1 MSDSHHNVELSHQY
15 NDMVQQKEASQLGMW
30 LFLATEVLFF
40 GGLFMAYTL
49 YRNEYPDVYVECS
62 RLMDWRLGALNTGVL
77 LTSSLT
83 MVLAV
88 VAAEQGRIKALIRWL
103 IVTMGFGVVFLVVK
117 GIEYHAKFVEH
128 LVPGPWFTH
137 EIPNR
142 GAAQIFFSLYF
153 GMTGLHALHMI
164 IGIGL
169 LSAIAY
175 MAHKGKFTTT
185 YNNPVEISGLYW
197 HFVDLV
203 WIFLFPLLYLIG
215 SNH

>member
-1 MSDSHHNVELSHQY
+1 MSDSHNVELSHQF
-15 NDMVQQKEASQLGMW
+15 DDLVQQKEAAQLGMW

-49 YRNEYPDVYVECS
+49 YRSEYPEVFAECS
-62 RLMDWRLGALNTGVL
+62 RIMDWRLGALNTGVL

-103 IVTMGFGVVFLVVK
+103 IVTMGFGFVFLFIK
-117 GIEYHAKFVEH
+117 GVEYHQKFVEH

-142 GAAQIFFSLYF
+142 GPAQIFYSLYF

-169 LSAIAY
+169 LSYIAW

-197 HFVDLV
+197 HFVDLI

-215 SNH
+215 SSH

>member
-1 MSDSHHNVELSHQY
+1 MSEFHELSHQY
-15 NDMVQQKEASQLGMW
+15 DDLVQQREAAQLGMW
-30 LFLATEVLFF
+30 VFLVTEILFF

-49 YRNEYPDVYVECS
+49 YRMEYPDVYAECS
-62 RLMDWRLGALNTGVL
+62 KLMDWRLGALNTAVL

-103 IVTMGFGVVFLVVK
+103 FVTIGFGGVFLIVK
-117 GIEYHAKFVEH
+117 AYEYHHKFVEH
-128 LVPGPWFTH
+128 LIPGPNFTH
-137 EIPNR
+137 ELANR
-142 GAAQIFFSLYF
+142 GPAQIFFSLYF
-153 GMTGLHALHMI
+153 AMTGLHAVHMI
-164 IGIGL
+164 VGIGI
-169 LSAIAY
+169 LSTIAW
-175 MAHKGKFTTT
+175 MASRGKFSPT

-215 SNH
+215 SR

>member
-1 MSDSHHNVELSHQY
+1 MSNSHELSHQF
-15 NDMVQQKEASQLGMW
+15 DDLVQQREAAQLGMW
-30 LFLATEVLFF
+30 LFLGTEVLFF

-49 YRNEYPDVYVECS
+49 YRSEYPEVYAECAK
-62 RLMDWRLGALNTGVL
+62 LMNWQLGALNTAVL

-88 VAAEQGRIKALIRWL
+88 LAAEQGRIKDLIRWL
-103 IVTMGFGVVFLVVK
+103 IVTMVFGGVFLVVK
-117 GIEYHAKFVEH
+117 AFEYHHKFVEH

-137 EIPNR
+137 ELSNR
-142 GAAQIFFSLYF
+142 GAAQIFFSIYF
-153 GMTGLHALHMI
+153 TMTGLHALHMI
-164 IGIGL
+164 IGIGI
-169 LSAIAY
+169 LSTIAW
-175 MAHKGKFTTT
+175 MAHKGKFTKT

-215 SNH
+215 SRR